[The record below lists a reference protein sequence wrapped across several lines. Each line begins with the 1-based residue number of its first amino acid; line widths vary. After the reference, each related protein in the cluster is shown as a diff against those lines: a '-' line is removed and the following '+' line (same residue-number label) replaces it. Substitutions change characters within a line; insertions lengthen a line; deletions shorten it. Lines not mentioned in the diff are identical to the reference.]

1 MNMNTLRLCT
11 TALVILHAVST
22 WPRRQSHTGP
32 PESHEIR
39 RNPDGCRF
47 IGPADIR
54 ACLGNLGKAVDLD
67 GELAL
72 FFPDCS
78 PLAAPFLLFRLK
90 RTGFSG
96 CRAVITGEGLS
107 LHGTR

>member
-1 MNMNTLRLCT
+1 
-11 TALVILHAVST
+11 VS
-22 WPRRQSHTGP
+22 
-32 PESHEIR
+32 PEIC

-47 IGPADIR
+47 IGPAEIR
-54 ACLGNLGKAVDLD
+54 ACLGNLGKAVDPD
-67 GELAL
+67 GKLAL

-90 RTGFSG
+90 RTGFSN
-96 CRAVITGEGLS
+96 CRIVTTGEGLS